1 MTRDI
6 STTNKEYA
14 RQLIS
19 DKIVEVIEDLQE
31 RYDCKIYLDRDDI
44 DLLGEEGFYEQI
56 FRNINKHRGYD

>member
-1 MTRDI
+1 MRDI

-14 RQLIS
+14 KQLIS

-44 DLLGEEGFYEQI
+44 DLLGDDNFYEQI
-56 FRNINKHRGYD
+56 FKNISKHRWET